1 MALLG
6 TIRNRFGWV
15 MMGLVFVGV
24 ASFLFMDISP
34 GANTASG
41 RSATVGYVNG
51 EKVSNDLV
59 QGYASEYKGAG
70 YLQEEIQAQVWERIV
85 GEKLLMQKTLA
96 AGMEVT
102 STEMGDL
109 FLSKDA
115 SLLSP
120 IVQNRLADQKTRQ
133 VNTDQVKEMIA
144 MYKNTS
150 ALIKRADGNVKQQ
163 EQLLDQQRDWLALEK
178 SVKTRALQDKYFV
191 ALEKGIY
198 TPTWMAE
205 MENNLQET
213 GYNFDYVRIPYT
225 NIKNEV
231 SVSDN
236 EMKDYI
242 AANARQFKREATA
255 NIEYV
260 VFDVAPTKED
270 SLLYYTSMEERA
282 EELRAAKT
290 GEEDS
295 SVVLQYTKDFSS
307 TFYTETEMTTLAD
320 VPASMVDSIFDATE
334 GTVFGPYV
342 QGQKYKVLKK
352 IGEKSLPDSVKARH
366 ILIRAE
372 DPTAGQNA
380 RVLLDSIKTVLETD
394 PTASFDSL
402 ALAFSQ
408 DGSSST
414 GGDLGWQGKDV
425 SFVPEFKEYMFYTGK
440 KNEYTLLYTQFGVH
454 LIQITDTKYE
464 TDRVGIRIAV
474 LEEAIIPTG
483 KTTEA
488 KKREAVEFISTN
500 RTLEEMKKAAKA
512 KGLTVAPVAG
522 LEKGAFDISGLGKNS
537 TAASIIAWAHLP
549 ETKVGDVTGSAYAV
563 DNDELGYTEQFVI
576 MALASKVE
584 KGLATTADPQVRAE
598 VETTLRN
605 QKKTAIVKGEL
616 ASLTSLDAI
625 AGKYN
630 VIKQSATNVKYGT
643 ATVGSDG
650 TEPKVVGLAANT
662 AVGQMSGAVGG
673 KTGVYI
679 VNVTSKSDAP
689 AITDIKTVRESVT
702 RRISQAISS
711 GIYENMKENS
721 KILDERMN

>member
-51 EKVSNDLV
+51 EKISNDLV
-59 QGYASEYKGAG
+59 QGYTAEYKGAG

-85 GEKLLMQKTLA
+85 GEKLLTQKTTE
-96 AGMEVT
+96 AGMVVT

-109 FLSKDA
+109 FLSQNP

-120 IVQNRLADQKTRQ
+120 IVQNRLADPNTRQ
-133 VNTDQVKEMIA
+133 VNTEQIKLMINR
-144 MYKNTS
+144 YKNTS
-150 ALIKRADGNVKQQ
+150 ALIKEANGDVRQQ
-163 EQLLDQQRDWLALEK
+163 EQLLEQQREWLALEK
-178 SVKTRALQDKYFV
+178 SVKTRALQDKYFI
-191 ALEKGIY
+191 ALEKGVY
-198 TPTWMAE
+198 TPTWMVE
-205 MENNLQET
+205 MENKIQET

-225 NIKNEV
+225 GIKNEV
-231 SVSDN
+231 KVSDK

-242 AANARQFKREATA
+242 AANARQYKREATA

-260 VFDVAPTKED
+260 VFDVAPTSED
-270 SLLYYTSMEERA
+270 SLLYYTSMEEVA
-282 EELRAAKT
+282 VELRAAKT
-290 GEEDS
+290 GAEDS
-295 SVVLQYTKDFSS
+295 SIVLSYTKDFSS
-307 TFYTETEMTTLAD
+307 TFYTETEMTTLAN
-320 VPASMVDSIFDATE
+320 VPGSMVDSIFDAAE

-380 RVLLDSIKTVLETD
+380 RILLDSIKTVLETD

-408 DGSSST
+408 DGSSTT

-425 SFVPEFKEYMFYTGK
+425 SFVPQFKEYMFYTGK
-440 KNEYTLLYTQFGVH
+440 KNDYTLLYTQFGVH

-464 TDRVGIRIAV
+464 TDRVGVRIAV

-488 KKREAVEFISTN
+488 RKREAVEFISTN
-500 RTLEEMKKAAKA
+500 RTLEEMKAAAKE
-512 KGLTVAPVAG
+512 KGLTVAPVTG
-522 LEKGAFDISGLGKNS
+522 LEKGAYEISGIGKNS
-537 TAASIIAWAHLP
+537 TAASIISWAHLP
-549 ETKVGDVTGSAYAV
+549 ETKVGEVTGSAYAV
-563 DNDELGYTEQFVI
+563 DNDELGYTEKFVV
-576 MALASKVE
+576 MALSAKVE

-598 VETTLRN
+598 VETILRN

-625 AGKYN
+625 AGKYG

-650 TEPKVVGLAANT
+650 TEPKVAGLAANT

-673 KTGVYI
+673 NTGVYI
-679 VNVTSKSDAP
+679 INVTSKNEAP
-689 AITDIKTVRESVT
+689 AIANIKTARESVT
-702 RRISQAISS
+702 RRVSQAVSS
-711 GIYENMKENS
+711 GVYENMKENS
-721 KILDERMN
+721 KISDERMN